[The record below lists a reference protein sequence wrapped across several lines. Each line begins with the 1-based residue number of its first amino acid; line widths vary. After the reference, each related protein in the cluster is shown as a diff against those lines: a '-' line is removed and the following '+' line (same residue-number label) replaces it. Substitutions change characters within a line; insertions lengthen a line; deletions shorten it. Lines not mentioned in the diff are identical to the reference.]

1 MVDSAEDSSPNME
14 DSTKVASPHMED
26 STRISSLSVKLPKFY
41 KFNPTA
47 WFQIAE
53 SHFRLAKITTQ
64 ATKFDHVLVSLDPD
78 VSTEIDDFLSDP
90 PKEQQYDQLCE
101 ILKRRFTLS
110 DAEKLK
116 QLENLGPLGDMKPSQ
131 LLRQMQR
138 LSNNQVGNNPLLEG
152 MFFSRLP
159 TYVKHIVKR
168 ADLTL
173 TKKADL
179 SDELMADEVS
189 TNQYLTFAVTQH
201 TD

>member
-1 MVDSAEDSSPNME
+1 MISRKVDSAEDSSPNME

-116 QLENLGPLGDMKPSQ
+116 QLET
-131 LLRQMQR
+131 LRQ
-138 LSNNQVGNNPLLEG
+138 L
-152 MFFSRLP
+152 
-159 TYVKHIVKR
+159 KR
-168 ADLTL
+168 
-173 TKKADL
+173 
-179 SDELMADEVS
+179 
-189 TNQYLTFAVTQH
+189 QI
-201 TD
+201 